1 MKVDIR
7 VPEVTGLDYDGV
19 PVYVARERGPNAGRI
34 STEMIKPNKADGRVR
49 VDWAINKT
57 GRRVKITGLR
67 VDPVYAD
74 QGALLV
80 EEEYRKEGR
89 LDLWA
94 KFQSFQ
100 AACRAGRVRK
110 PKTDEERE
118 AVRNDPCP
126 GFPTSMLPQSVQ
138 ELAKQG
144 YGPGHFWSPED
155 DDGSGDAGLAEVVP
169 GNDRGGDQRAR
180 PKAKAG

>member
-1 MKVDIR
+1 MKVSIA
-7 VPEVTGLDYDGV
+7 VPEVPGLEYNGV

-49 VDWAINKT
+49 VDWAVNGM

-67 VDPVYAD
+67 IDPIYAEE
-74 QGALLV
+74 GALLV

-89 LDLWA
+89 MDLWE
-94 KFQSFQ
+94 KFLSFQ
-100 AACRAGRVRK
+100 QACRAGRVRK
-110 PKTDEERE
+110 PKTPAERE
-118 AVRNDPCP
+118 ALRNDPLP
-126 GFPTSMLPQSVQ
+126 GFPTNLLPQSVQ

-144 YGPGHFWSPED
+144 FGPSHFWTPED

-169 GNDRGGDQRAR
+169 GDDRSRGQGTR
-180 PKAKAG
+180 KTAKAG